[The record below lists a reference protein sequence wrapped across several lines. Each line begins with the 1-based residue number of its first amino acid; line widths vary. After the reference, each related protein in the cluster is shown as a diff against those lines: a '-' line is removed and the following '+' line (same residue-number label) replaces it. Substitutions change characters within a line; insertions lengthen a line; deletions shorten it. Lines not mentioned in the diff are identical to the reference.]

1 MKKIKLENWTVVF
14 EWKDITDKPVL
25 NYMTADWKE
34 ILRPTKMETRENW
47 IEIADENEW
56 LFGVY
61 FHWEL
66 DCFIRWEKLAR
77 RYLQDLIDE
86 EDYYNGNEK
95 EYWELEF

>member
-1 MKKIKLENWTVVF
+1 MKKIKLENGTVVF
-14 EWKDITDKPVL
+14 EWKDI
-25 NYMTADWKE
+25 TADWKE
-34 ILRPTKMETRENW
+34 ILRPTEMETRENW

-77 RYLQDLIDE
+77 KYLQDLIDE

-95 EYWELEF
+95 NYLD